1 MRGTPAW
8 NAFAAAALTHELG
21 QTSGDP
27 YKAAARHAD
36 RMQQEA
42 GGSGHAFPVTSATVE
57 ITAPGATEIPQTV
70 PDQVKPQPSPPQEPP
85 RKRGRPTKKR

>member
-27 YKAAARHAD
+27 YAAAARHAD
-36 RMQQEA
+36 RMQQESI
-42 GGSGHAFPVTSATVE
+42 GRGHAFAE
-57 ITAPGATEIPQTV
+57 ITTPVAAEIPQPVTAKM
-70 PDQVKPQPSPPQEPP
+70 KPQPN
-85 RKRGRPTKKR
+85 KRGRPTKKR